1 MKMLAE
7 TRASA
12 SIEKLFSALSLGF
25 FLLCALT
32 LWHVP
37 VIADD
42 EKQQKEL
49 DTLKR
54 SISSLEKQLLDR
66 GKERNSLQSAL
77 KKVELETSAI
87 NRDIRLQ
94 RSKINQLEKE
104 LVDLNKREKTLQK
117 SIAEQNAAITEQI
130 TAAHKLGNQ
139 EPIKLLL
146 NQEDPQQVARVFKYY
161 NYFLQA
167 RAAKIQRYKKDIDSL
182 TDVIEDIERQKK
194 ALNRTRAGLQAD
206 KNKLVSQT
214 KKRKKT
220 LTSLQA
226 SLRSDKKKLG
236 KLQQER
242 GKLEELISAV
252 KQAAAELELPSNYQ
266 SFVSR
271 KGVLKWPIK
280 GRVGHSF
287 GSLRSGS
294 LRWEGWLISA
304 SAGDA
309 VKTVHH
315 GRVVFSNYLRGFGLL
330 IIVDHGDGYMS
341 LYAHNQELLKDTG
354 DWVQSNEVISRAGN
368 TGGLEKPALYFEI
381 RKQGKPADPKTWLGK
396 R

>member
-7 TRASA
+7 TSASA
-12 SIEKLFSALSLGF
+12 AIEKLFSALSLSF
-25 FLLCALT
+25 FLLCALA
-32 LWHVP
+32 LWHSP
-37 VIADD
+37 SIADD
-42 EKQQKEL
+42 EKQQKQL
-49 DTLKR
+49 DKLKR
-54 SISSLEKQLLDR
+54 SISSLEKRLQDR
-66 GKERNSLQSAL
+66 GKERSSLQSAL
-77 KKVELETSAI
+77 KKVELETSSI

-94 RSKINQLEKE
+94 RNKINKLEKE
-104 LVDLNKREKTLQK
+104 LSGLNQREKTLQK
-117 SIAEQNAAITEQI
+117 SINEQNAAITEQI
-130 TAAHKLGNQ
+130 IAAHKLGNQ

-182 TDVIEDIERQKK
+182 TTVIDDIERQKQ
-194 ALNRTRAGLQAD
+194 ALNQTRAGLQAD
-206 KNKLVSQT
+206 KKKLVSQT
-214 KKRKKT
+214 QKRKKT

-226 SLRSDKKKLG
+226 SLRNDKKKLS
-236 KLQQER
+236 KLLQER

-252 KQAAAELELPSNYQ
+252 KEAAAELELPSNYQ

-271 KGVLKWPIK
+271 KGTLKWPVK

-287 GSLRSGS
+287 GSRRSGS

-304 SAGDA
+304 NAGDS

-330 IIVDHGDGYMS
+330 IIVDHGDSYMS